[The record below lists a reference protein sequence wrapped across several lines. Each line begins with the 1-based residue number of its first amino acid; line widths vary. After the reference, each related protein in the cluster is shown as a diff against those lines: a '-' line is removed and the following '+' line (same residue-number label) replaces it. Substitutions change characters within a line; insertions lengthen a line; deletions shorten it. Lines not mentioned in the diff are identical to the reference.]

1 MLRTYL
7 YISSVMPVEEHTQ
20 KMLVVEVQM
29 LFGTCGQQALCCVTD
44 SVTNNRKYTIW
55 SSSSLLAVVPEP
67 LESPQ

>member
-1 MLRTYL
+1 MLRIYL
-7 YISSVMPVEEHTQ
+7 CISSVMPVEEHTQ

-29 LFGTCGQQALCCVTD
+29 LFGTCGQALCCVTG

-67 LESPQ
+67 LEPPQ